1 MVKLRVSYPRP
12 HVLDLSSDHRVHRIL
27 VPVPVLTASVN
38 HSTIG
43 TFDDI
48 PVQTEVLTKTRTL
61 GDFKRTLKVTATYP
75 DQAYLARPIHGESE
89 EAEVFGTTMTSF
101 PPS

>member
-1 MVKLRVSYPRP
+1 MFNLR
-12 HVLDLSSDHRVHRIL
+12 SDHRVHRIL
-27 VPVPVLTASVN
+27 VSVPVLTASVN
-38 HSTIG
+38 HSTVG
-43 TFDDI
+43 TFNYI
-48 PVQTEVLTKTRTL
+48 PEQTEDLLKREFWSDCKMTL
-61 GDFKRTLKVTATYP
+61 RVTATYP

>member
-1 MVKLRVSYPRP
+1 MATTMVKLRVPYPRP

-48 PVQTEVLTKTRTL
+48 PVQTEVLTKKERW
-61 GDFKRTLKVTATYP
+61 ATSKGP
-75 DQAYLARPIHGESE
+75 RR
-89 EAEVFGTTMTSF
+89 
-101 PPS
+101 